1 MKLGIFLLG
10 ERYSAT
16 ATLAIHNDIEMACYA
31 EELGFDEVWFAEHH
45 CNNFSVIPN
54 PSLIMACTV
63 AKTKTIRVGSA
74 AFLAPF
80 YHPTRL
86 AEEIATLD
94 NLSFGRINAGF
105 AKGGFTLDIQNFE
118 KSPESLRAEMFANIK
133 SIETKLYEEAMFE
146 PKPIQKKVPFY
157 IATFSTHETITFAA
171 KNGYGLMF
179 SQGATLEECELAQ
192 ELYKSIAGVYP
203 QVILMRVFS
212 MASDSKVAYERAV
225 VATDHFVK
233 SMRAVQSKQE
243 QPSFNKRNYDALLT
257 QRYEFFDAQKFM
269 KVALIG
275 NEEEI
280 VEQISNI
287 QRRIH
292 HLHLVLKVGATDT
305 RVARIMLHK
314 FMQKIKP
321 KLQKDKE

>member
-1 MKLGIFLLG
+1 MKLGIFLLT
-10 ERYSAT
+10 ERYGSS

-45 CNNFSVIPN
+45 FNNFSVIPN

-63 AKTKTIRVGSA
+63 AKTKNIRVGSA

-105 AKGGFTLDIQNFE
+105 AKGGFTLDMENFE

-133 SIETKLYEEAMFE
+133 SIETKLYDEATFE

-157 IATFSTHETITFAA
+157 VATFSTHESVKFAA
-171 KNGYGLMF
+171 QNGYGLMF
-179 SQGATLEECELAQ
+179 SQGATLEECEVVQ
-192 ELYKSIAGVYP
+192 EFYKNIAGFYP
-203 QVILMRVFS
+203 QIVLMRVFS
-212 MASDSKVAYERAV
+212 MASDSKRAYERAV

-243 QPSFNKRNYDALLT
+243 QPSFNKRNYDALLS
-257 QRYEFFDAQKFM
+257 QRNEFFDAQKFM
-269 KVALIG
+269 KVALVG

-305 RVARIMLHK
+305 RVARIMLQK

-321 KLQKDKE
+321 KL